1 MAKVVDEKSR
11 GDGWYQ
17 LTLRRYPFEEAK
29 AMVDAIKTQSMDG
42 ADQCLDGRPAGA
54 GTSPAAVAQTGET
67 VKVSDAASSKVV
79 AQLAEAP
86 PVNTEAVR
94 KIKDAI
100 SRGEYPINV
109 DRISEALM
117 DAYRDMKA

>member
-1 MAKVVDEKSR
+1 
-11 GDGWYQ
+11 
-17 LTLRRYPFEEAK
+17 
-29 AMVDAIKTQSMDG
+29 MVDAIKNTVNRMELTKG
-42 ADQCLDGRPAGA
+42 RAADGRPAGA
-54 GTSPAAVAQTGET
+54 GASPASVAPTGET
-67 VKVSDAASSKVV
+67 VKVSDAASSKAV

-94 KIKDAI
+94 RIKDAI

-117 DAYRDMKA
+117 DAYRDLKA